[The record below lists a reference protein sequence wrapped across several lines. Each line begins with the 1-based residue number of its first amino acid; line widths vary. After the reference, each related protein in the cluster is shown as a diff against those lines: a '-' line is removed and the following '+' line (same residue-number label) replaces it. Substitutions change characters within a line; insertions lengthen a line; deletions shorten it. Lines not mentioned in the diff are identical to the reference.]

1 MTYLLSFVTKRRS
14 TFGYESSHV
23 PRERVSIGDFLL
35 GGVFL
40 FMRDVVRIFFF
51 FFFLY
56 FLFFSFS
63 FRYIIF
69 LHQSCDHLV
78 IANLVFI

>member
-14 TFGYESSHV
+14 IFGYESSHV

-40 FMRDVVRIFFF
+40 FMRDVVRIFVS
-51 FFFLY
+51 
-56 FLFFSFS
+56 FLFFSLF
-63 FRYIIF
+63 IHMF
-69 LHQSCDHLV
+69 L
-78 IANLVFI
+78 I

>member
-1 MTYLLSFVTKRRS
+1 MTYLLSFVIKRRS
-14 TFGYESSHV
+14 NFGYESSHILKGIV
-23 PRERVSIGDFLL
+23 NIGDFLL

-40 FMRDVVRIFFF
+40 FRRDVVKIFF